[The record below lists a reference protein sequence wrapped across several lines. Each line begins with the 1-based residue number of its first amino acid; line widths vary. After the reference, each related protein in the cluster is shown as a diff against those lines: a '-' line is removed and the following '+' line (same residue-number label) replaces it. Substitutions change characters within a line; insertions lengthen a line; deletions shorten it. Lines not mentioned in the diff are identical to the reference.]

1 MKILVADDHHI
12 VRQGLL
18 ALIQAANVGTIIA
31 DVDSGEQAWRY
42 IQSHQP
48 DIAILDIT
56 MGEVSGLSVC
66 HRIKAHSLKTRVILL
81 TMHSDIKVIDSALEA
96 GAHGYLLKSDAF
108 NSLTKAIQS
117 VQAGRRYLSADNQ
130 SELQSYRN
138 NKTDFDLTIREK
150 EIIHHISLGQT
161 NKEIGKALFISA
173 KTVDAHRTRV
183 MKKLGFKKTAQ
194 LVRFAIEQGL
204 SL

>member
-31 DVDSGEQAWRY
+31 DVDSGERAWQY
-42 IQSHQP
+42 IISHQP

-66 HRIKAHSLKTRVILL
+66 QRIKARRLKTRVILL
-81 TMHSDIKVIDSALEA
+81 TMHSDIKVIDTALEA

-108 NSLTKAIQS
+108 NSLTNAIQT
-117 VQAGRRYLSADNQ
+117 VQAGRQYLSADNQ

-150 EIIHHISLGQT
+150 EIIRYISLGQT
-161 NKEIGKALFISA
+161 NKQIAETLYISA
-173 KTVDAHRTRV
+173 KTVDAHRTRI
-183 MKKLGFKKTAQ
+183 MKKLGFNKTAQ
-194 LVRFAIEQGL
+194 LVRFAIEEGL

>member
-1 MKILVADDHHI
+1 MNLLIADDHHI

-31 DVDSGEQAWRY
+31 DVDSGEQAWQHILSY
-42 IQSHQP
+42 EP

-56 MGEVSGLSVC
+56 MGEICGLSVC
-66 HRIKAHSLKTRVILL
+66 HRIKARSLKTRVILL
-81 TMHSDIKVIDSALEA
+81 TMHNNIKVIDTAFEA
-96 GAHGYLLKSDAF
+96 GAQGYLLKSDAF
-108 NSLTKAIQS
+108 NSLIKAIQT
-117 VQAGRRYLSADNQ
+117 VHAGRQYISADNQ

-138 NKTDFDLTIREK
+138 NKTDFDLTNREK
-150 EIIHHISLGQT
+150 EIIRHIALGQT
-161 NKEIGKALFISA
+161 NKQIGEALYISA

-183 MKKLGFKKTAQ
+183 MKKLGFNKTAQ
-194 LVRFAIEQGL
+194 LVRFAIEEGI

>member
-31 DVDSGEQAWRY
+31 DVDSGERAWQY
-42 IQSHQP
+42 IISHQP

-66 HRIKAHSLKTRVILL
+66 QRIKARRLKTRVILL
-81 TMHSDIKVIDSALEA
+81 TMHSDIKVIDTALEA
-96 GAHGYLLKSDAF
+96 GAHGYLLKNDAF
-108 NSLTKAIQS
+108 NSLANAIQT
-117 VQAGRRYLSADNQ
+117 VQAGRQYLSADNQ

-138 NKTDFDLTIREK
+138 NKTDFDLTSREK
-150 EIIHHISLGQT
+150 EIIRYISQGQT
-161 NKEIGKALFISA
+161 NKKIAETLYISA
-173 KTVDAHRTRV
+173 KTVDAHRTRI
-183 MKKLGFKKTAQ
+183 MKKLGFNKTAQ
-194 LVRFAIEQGL
+194 LVRFAIEEGL

>member
-18 ALIQAANVGTIIA
+18 ALIQTASIGTIIA
-31 DVDSGEQAWRY
+31 DVDSGEQAWQY
-42 IQSHQP
+42 IFNHEP

-66 HRIKAHSLKTRVILL
+66 QRIKARGLKTRVILL
-81 TMHSDIKVIDSALEA
+81 TMHNDIKVIDTALEA
-96 GAHGYLLKSDAF
+96 GAQGYLLKNDAF
-108 NSLTKAIQS
+108 NSLIKAIRT
-117 VQAGRRYLSADNQ
+117 VHAGRQYLSADNQ
-130 SELQSYRN
+130 SELQSYRT

-150 EIIHHISLGQT
+150 EIIRHISLGQT
-161 NKEIGKALFISA
+161 NKQIGDTLHISA

-183 MKKLGFKKTAQ
+183 MKKLGFNKTAQ
-194 LVRFAIEQGL
+194 LVRFAIEEGL

>member
-31 DVDSGEQAWRY
+31 DVDSGEQAWQY
-42 IQSHQP
+42 ILSHQP

-56 MGEVSGLSVC
+56 MGEISGLSVC
-66 HRIKAHSLKTRVILL
+66 QRIKARGLKTRVILL
-81 TMHSDIKVIDSALEA
+81 TMHNDIKVIDTAFEA
-96 GAHGYLLKSDAF
+96 GAHGYLLKNDAF
-108 NSLTKAIQS
+108 NSLATAIQA
-117 VQAGRRYLSADNQ
+117 VQAGRQYLSAENQ

-138 NKTDFDLTIREK
+138 NKTDFGLTFREK
-150 EIIHHISLGQT
+150 EIIRHISLGQT
-161 NKEIGKALFISA
+161 NKEIGDTLHISA

-183 MKKLGFKKTAQ
+183 MKKLGFNKTAQ
-194 LVRFAIEQGL
+194 LVRFAIEEGL

>member
-1 MKILVADDHHI
+1 MKIIVADDHHI

-18 ALIQAANVGTIIA
+18 ALIQAARVGSIIA
-31 DVDSGEQAWRY
+31 DVDSGKQAWQHILR
-42 IQSHQP
+42 HEP

-56 MGEVSGLSVC
+56 MGEVSGLNVC
-66 HRIKAHSLKTRVILL
+66 QRIKARGLKTRVILL
-81 TMHSDIKVIDSALEA
+81 TMHSDIKVIDNALEA
-96 GAHGYLLKSDAF
+96 GAHGYLPKSDAF
-108 NSLTKAIQS
+108 HSLIKAIHIVHTGGQYIS
-117 VQAGRRYLSADNQ
+117 DSHQ

-138 NKTDFDLTIREK
+138 NKADFELTIREK

-161 NKEIGKALFISA
+161 NKEIGEALFISA

-194 LVRFAIEQGL
+194 LVRFAIEEGI